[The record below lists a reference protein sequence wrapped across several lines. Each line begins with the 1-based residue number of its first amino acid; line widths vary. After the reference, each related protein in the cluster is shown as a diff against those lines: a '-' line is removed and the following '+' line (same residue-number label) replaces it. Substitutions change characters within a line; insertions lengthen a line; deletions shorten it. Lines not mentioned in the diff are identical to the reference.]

1 MRKVL
6 SSVIKEITPPPG
18 IRHPV
23 SDQTI
28 EDVRQCFYLI
38 TVRER
43 ELANLS
49 GESSIDK
56 PRYSD
61 EPKTI
66 HNVNFQ
72 DKFDKPTNE

>member
-18 IRHPV
+18 MRHPL

-28 EDVRQCFYLI
+28 EDVRQCFNLI

-49 GESSIDK
+49 GESSTEK

-61 EPKTI
+61 EPKTTHNI
-66 HNVNFQ
+66 HFQ
-72 DKFDKPTNE
+72 DKFDNPNIK